1 MLFCLGTATD
11 LLDVPNATD
20 MYEHLPLSYWSRD
33 FTTPTHVSF
42 LCARERSRSSL
53 RFFSSVSHAVSQ
65 LNRLLVVSSAA
76 QRVNYRAESL
86 AMRTESRER
95 GPALLTCTD
104 EEGGTSCRRKN
115 WGDDLF
121 RREKPLDVRARS
133 RPFFARARA
142 PGLLHA
148 GKIPCKHRSAKQ
160 HRCHRSLAKKHNFLA
175 LESHVRAGSR
185 PRLPARAQTGLQ
197 LLVQFPVTTVHT
209 CRLRRN
215 VQQVFMINVCMY
227 IIRTRC

>member
-1 MLFCLGTATD
+1 MA
-11 LLDVPNATD
+11 
-20 MYEHLPLSYWSRD
+20 
-33 FTTPTHVSF
+33 F

-53 RFFSSVSHAVSQ
+53 RFFSSVSSAVSR

-76 QRVNYRAESL
+76 QCVNYRAESL
-86 AMRTESRER
+86 AMRTESRKC

-142 PGLLHA
+142 
-148 GKIPCKHRSAKQ
+148 
-160 HRCHRSLAKKHNFLA
+160 
-175 LESHVRAGSR
+175 RAG
-185 PRLPARAQTGLQ
+185 
-197 LLVQFPVTTVHT
+197 TVYGPT
-209 CRLRRN
+209 CW
-215 VQQVFMINVCMY
+215 
-227 IIRTRC
+227 

>member
-1 MLFCLGTATD
+1 M
-11 LLDVPNATD
+11 
-20 MYEHLPLSYWSRD
+20 
-33 FTTPTHVSF
+33 SF

-53 RFFSSVSHAVSQ
+53 RFFSSVSRAFSR

-76 QRVNYRAESL
+76 QCVNYRAESEYRAESL

-133 RPFFARARA
+133 RPFLLARA
-142 PGLLHA
+142 PRRGQCMGLHA
-148 GKIPCKHRSAKQ
+148 GEIPCKHRSAKTTPLPAKFGRETTFF
-160 HRCHRSLAKKHNFLA
+160 HSSFVGKSRARWLSSRFARARPDGTAIAGAIPCNHRSYMSVA
-175 LESHVRAGSR
+175 
-185 PRLPARAQTGLQ
+185 
-197 LLVQFPVTTVHT
+197 
-209 CRLRRN
+209 
-215 VQQVFMINVCMY
+215 
-227 IIRTRC
+227 

>member
-1 MLFCLGTATD
+1 MA
-11 LLDVPNATD
+11 
-20 MYEHLPLSYWSRD
+20 
-33 FTTPTHVSF
+33 F

-53 RFFSSVSHAVSQ
+53 RLFSSVSRAVSR

-76 QRVNYRAESL
+76 QCVNYRAESL

-133 RPFFARARA
+133 RPFFCSRAR
-142 PGLLHA
+142 PGGDSVWAYMLVKSPVSTVQPNNTVAAEVWQRNTTFFHSSFV
-148 GKIPCKHRSAKQ
+148 GKS
-160 HRCHRSLAKKHNFLA
+160 
-175 LESHVRAGSR
+175 RARWLSS
-185 PRLPARAQTGLQ
+185 RLPARAQTGLQ

-209 CRLRRN
+209 WRLRRN
-215 VQQVFMINVCMY
+215 VQQ
-227 IIRTRC
+227 IRVLCFTYTHTPIT